1 MNAKMIENAKEVRDL
16 VYLALQEHT
25 DWVTSSTIANEL
37 GLGREQV
44 KTALH
49 KLKTEHPEIVSSK
62 SFGYKITAPKKNSE
76 GYSDPTAMA
85 AINKVDAELAAKVRN
100 DDTNF
105 VAKKEY
111 NHSFYGT
118 DYDDILPG
126 TLWETSSSNGN
137 ADFFFVV
144 SNMVNG
150 APVAFGLNVYPQ
162 DLDGYPDRKVDV
174 IIDSVVSGVYVGDVS
189 CLRSKPM
196 KYFMGEVTIM
206 RSSETLSMVKSAI
219 SKLLGFDESL
229 KLEYEAG
236 YQNGLKDGKECED
249 YKKALDEQHKEAL
262 AEEHQRGLRE
272 GTDKGYDTGYKDG
285 YDTAKKE
292 LDYCKNDAI
301 ATEEAFHNLE
311 SKPEEKPVSDV
322 QPLTIDDADVVQLI
336 TERNLYKTFYEQLLE
351 VMKS

>member
-16 VYLALQEHT
+16 VYLALQEHS
-25 DWVTSSTIANEL
+25 DWVTSSAIANEL

-44 KTALH
+44 KSALY
-49 KLKTEHPEIVSSK
+49 KLKAEHPEIISSR
-62 SFGYKITAPKKNSE
+62 SFGYKITTPRKNSE

-85 AINKVDAELAAKVRN
+85 AINKVDAELAAARGEDNNVS
-100 DDTNF
+100 
-105 VAKKEY
+105 KKEY

-137 ADFFFVV
+137 TDFFFVI

-150 APVAFGLNVYPQ
+150 APVAFGLNVYPR

-174 IIDSVVSGVYVGDVS
+174 VIDSVVSGVYVGDIS

-196 KYFMGEVTIM
+196 KYFMGEVTIK
-206 RSSETLSMVKSAI
+206 RPTETLAMAKSAVANLI
-219 SKLLGFDESL
+219 GMDEVIRNEHLAGYNEGYFKGFDEGKAS
-229 KLEYEAG
+229 ETEA
-236 YQNGLKDGKECED
+236 
-249 YKKALDEQHKEAL
+249 HKEAL

-272 GTDKGYDTGYKDG
+272 GSDKAYDKGYKDG
-285 YDTAKKE
+285 FDAGKKE
-292 LDYCKNDAI
+292 SEDLQNAQAILDDDI
-301 ATEEAFHNLE
+301 
-311 SKPEEKPVSDV
+311 SKIEPETVDY
-322 QPLTIDDADVVQLI
+322 ADVVQLI

-351 VMKS
+351 VMKA

>member
-1 MNAKMIENAKEVRDL
+1 MNTKLVENAKEVRDL

-37 GLGREQV
+37 GLERDQV
-44 KTALH
+44 KSALR
-49 KLKTEHPEIVSSK
+49 KLKTEHPEIVSNK

-85 AINKVDAELAAKVRN
+85 AINKVDAELAAKNGVIN
-100 DDTNF
+100 EI
-105 VAKKEY
+105 VSKKDY
-111 NHSFYGT
+111 NQSFYGT

-137 ADFFFVV
+137 TDFFFVI

-150 APVAFGLNVYPQ
+150 APIAFGLNVYPQ
-162 DLDGYPDRKVDV
+162 DEDGYPDRKVDV
-174 IIDSVVSGVYVGDVS
+174 IIDAVYSGVYVGDVS

-196 KYFMGEVTIM
+196 KYFMGEVTIK
-206 RSSETLSMVKSAI
+206 RPTETLAMAKSAV
-219 SKLLGFDESL
+219 SGLLGFTESL
-229 KLEYEAG
+229 KMEYDSG
-236 YQNGLKDGKECED
+236 YQNGLSDGK
-249 YKKALDEQHKEAL
+249 KAFDAAEEEHKEAL

-272 GTDKGYDTGYKDG
+272 GTDKGYDKGYKDG
-285 YDTAKKE
+285 HDACKKE

-301 ATEEAFHNLE
+301 ATEEAFNNLTSNQE
-311 SKPEEKPVSDV
+311 PET
-322 QPLTIDDADVVQLI
+322 QPETVDYADVIQLI

-351 VMKS
+351 VMKA

>member
-1 MNAKMIENAKEVRDL
+1 MNTKQIENAKEVRDL
-16 VYLALQEHT
+16 VYLALQEHN

-44 KTALH
+44 KTALT
-49 KLKTEHPEIVSSK
+49 KLKTEHPEIISNR

-85 AINKVDAELAAKVRN
+85 AINKVDAELAAARGEDN
-100 DDTNF
+100 G
-105 VAKKEY
+105 ASKKEY

-137 ADFFFVV
+137 TDFFFVI

-150 APVAFGLNVYPQ
+150 APVAFGLNVYPR

-174 IIDSVVSGVYVGDVS
+174 LIDSVISGVYVGDVS

-196 KYFMGEVTIM
+196 KYFMGEVTIK
-206 RSSETLSMVKSAI
+206 RSAETLAMVKSAL
-219 SKLLGFDESL
+219 SNLLGFPDNL
-229 KLEYEAG
+229 KTEYDSG
-236 YQNGLKDGKECED
+236 YQNGLADGKTV
-249 YKKALDEQHKEAL
+249 AVSAL

-272 GTDKGYDTGYKDG
+272 GTDKGYDKGYKDG
-285 YDTAKKE
+285 YDAGKKESDEEWTAKV
-292 LDYCKNDAI
+292 I
-301 ATEEAFHNLE
+301 AFGPEHLT
-311 SKPEEKPVSDV
+311 PEEKPENETVDY
-322 QPLTIDDADVVQLI
+322 ADVVQLI

>member
-1 MNAKMIENAKEVRDL
+1 MNTKMIENAKEVRDL
-16 VYLALQEHT
+16 VFLTLQEHA

-44 KTALH
+44 KTALT
-49 KLKTEHPEIVSSK
+49 KLKTEHPEIISNR

-85 AINKVDAELAAKVRN
+85 AINKVDAELAAARGEDNGVS
-100 DDTNF
+100 
-105 VAKKEY
+105 KKEY

-137 ADFFFVV
+137 TDFFFVI

-150 APVAFGLNVYPQ
+150 APVAFGLNVYPR

-174 IIDSVVSGVYVGDVS
+174 VIDSIVSGIFVGDVS

-196 KYFMGEVTIM
+196 KYFMGQITIK
-206 RSSETLSMVKSAI
+206 RPTETLSMIKSAI
-219 SKLLGFDESL
+219 SGLLGFTDSL
-229 KLEYEAG
+229 KMEYDSG
-236 YQNGLKDGKECED
+236 YQNGLADGKNNAEE
-249 YKKALDEQHKEAL
+249 EHKEAL

-272 GTDKGYDTGYKDG
+272 GSDKGYDKGYKDG
-285 YDTAKKE
+285 YDAGKKESDEEWTAKE
-292 LDYCKNDAI
+292 VARCNCCEYRNCE
-301 ATEEAFHNLE
+301 T
-311 SKPEEKPVSDV
+311 P
-322 QPLTIDDADVVQLI
+322 ADETAPDETVNYADIVQLI

-351 VMKS
+351 VMKA